1 MDSALAR
8 LANAAGLIMTTSNRQ
23 TAPIAQAVPIAIVG
37 GGPVGLLLAL
47 FLDRYG
53 VRSVLFNTDAEVRP
67 HPKGSTHNA
76 RTMEH
81 HRRLGFATAIRAL
94 GLPPE
99 RPTDVR
105 YFTRLNGWEL
115 ARIPMP
121 SEGEKLRAVATS
133 AATDQVPEPLLRA
146 NQLYV
151 EQFLLERAREA
162 RNITVRFGWHVD
174 RFEDDDDGATIH
186 AEATENGARE
196 VWRAQYLVGCDG
208 GRSSVRRALALRYHG
223 LGKLDVPHFGGR
235 MVATH
240 MRAPT
245 LYRDHLARHHG
256 WQYWMINP
264 DMRATIITLAGDE
277 EFLVFSKATDDNA
290 PPPDAEISAK
300 LQQGVGAAFA
310 HKMLDHRLWTAG
322 VALVAERFVAGRVI
336 LAGDAAHLFTP
347 TGGFGMNTGM
357 DDASNLA
364 WKLAATVQGWGGAGL
379 IQTYE
384 TERKPVAERNTNA
397 ARALNKNLTNYTVAP
412 AIEHDTAE
420 GAAARH
426 MLGAHLASLGEQYAS
441 IGVQLGARYDGSPT
455 VAGDEAPPPDPLDRY
470 IPSGIPGGRAPHY
483 WLGEGRGVGDS
494 LYDRF
499 GLGFTLLRL
508 GGKAADG
515 GAIEAAAKRHGLPLK
530 VIDLPNDEAREL
542 YGRDLVLIRPD
553 QYVAWRGNGPPADP
567 DRLINR
573 IAGAA

>member
-1 MDSALAR
+1 MPSP
-8 LANAAGLIMTTSNRQ
+8 NSYAA
-23 TAPIAQAVPIAIVG
+23 PVAIVG
-37 GGPVGLLLAL
+37 GGPVGLMLAL

-53 VRSVLFNTDAEVRP
+53 VRSVLFNTESEVRP

-81 HRRLGFATAIRAL
+81 HRRLGFAAAVRAL

-121 SEGEKLRAVATS
+121 SEDEKLHAVATS

-146 NQLYV
+146 NQLYI
-151 EQFLLERAREA
+151 EQFLLERVRSSK
-162 RNITVRFGWHVD
+162 NIVVRFGWTVD
-174 RFEDDDDGATIH
+174 RFEDDDQGATVY
-186 AEATENGARE
+186 AEAEGSGARE
-196 VWRAQYLVGCDG
+196 TWRAQYLVGCDG
-208 GRSSVRRALALRYHG
+208 GRSAVRRALALRYHG

-256 WQYWMINP
+256 WQYWMVNP
-264 DMRATIITLAGDE
+264 DMRATIIALAGDE
-277 EFLVFSKATDDNA
+277 EFLVFSKATDDNV
-290 PPPDAEISAK
+290 PPPDAMISAK
-300 LQQGVGAAFA
+300 LEQGVGAAFS

-364 WKLAATVQGWGGAGL
+364 WKLAAAVQGWGGGAL
-379 IQTYE
+379 IQSYE
-384 TERKPVAERNTNA
+384 AERRPVAERNTNA
-397 ARALNKNLTNYTVAP
+397 ARELNKNLTNYTVPP
-412 AIEHDTAE
+412 AIEDDTAD
-420 GAAARH
+420 GATARRTI
-426 MLGAHLASLGEQYAS
+426 GAHLASLGEQYAS
-441 IGVQLGARYDGSPT
+441 IGVQLGARYDGSPIL
-455 VAGDEAPPPDPLDRY
+455 VPDGAPPPDALDRY
-470 IPSGIPGGRAPHY
+470 TPSGVPGGRAPHY
-483 WLGEGRGVGDS
+483 WPGDGRGYGDS
-494 LYDRF
+494 LFDRL
-499 GLGFTLLRL
+499 GMGFTLLRL
-508 GGKAADG
+508 GGKTADTAPIETAA
-515 GAIEAAAKRHGLPLK
+515 RSRGLPLK
-530 VIDLPNDEAREL
+530 VIDLPQADAREL
-542 YGRDLVLIRPD
+542 YGSDLALVRPD
-553 QYVAWRGNGPPADP
+553 QYIAWRGNHPPADA
-567 DRLINR
+567 DRLIEQVTG
-573 IAGAA
+573 GA

>member
-1 MDSALAR
+1 
-8 LANAAGLIMTTSNRQ
+8 MTTANPRTAPVTQ
-23 TAPIAQAVPIAIVG
+23 TAPVAIVG

-81 HRRLGFATAIRAL
+81 HRRLGFASAIRAL

-115 ARIPMP
+115 ARIPML
-121 SEGEKLRAVATS
+121 SEGEKLHAVATS

-186 AEATENGARE
+186 AESMENGARE
-196 VWRAQYLVGCDG
+196 SWRTQYLVGCDG
-208 GRSSVRRALALRYHG
+208 GRSSVRRSLALRYHG

-277 EFLVFSKATDDNA
+277 EFLVFSKATDDNV

-300 LQQGVGAAFA
+300 LEQGVGAAFK

-357 DDASNLA
+357 DDAANLA
-364 WKLAATVQGWGGAGL
+364 WKLAAAVQGWGGTGL

-384 TERKPVAERNTNA
+384 TERRPVAERNTNA
-397 ARALNKNLTNYTVAP
+397 ARELNKNLTNYTVAP
-412 AIEHDTAE
+412 AIEQDTAE
-420 GAAARH
+420 GAAERRRQRTPARPARPLH
-426 MLGAHLASLGEQYAS
+426 SLRCPRRPRAALLARRRPWRR
-441 IGVQLGARYDGSPT
+441 QLPLRQIRPWLHAAAARRQGS
-455 VAGDEAPPPDPLDRY
+455 GC
-470 IPSGIPGGRAPHY
+470 
-483 WLGEGRGVGDS
+483 RGHRS
-494 LYDRF
+494 R
-499 GLGFTLLRL
+499 R
-508 GGKAADG
+508 
-515 GAIEAAAKRHGLPLK
+515 EAARAAAQDH
-530 VIDLPNDEAREL
+530 
-542 YGRDLVLIRPD
+542 RP
-553 QYVAWRGNGPPADP
+553 ASCRGPRALRPRPRADP
-567 DRLINR
+567 
-573 IAGAA
+573 AGSVCGLARQCAAGRP